1 MHDSC
6 VGCSEHFR
14 NPKFMTPES
23 HIKTQLSEKCTFIF
37 KCYLSNKVRN
47 VLVFVFF
54 LQNYSAGRE
63 FNCFRCKLYFPSFF
77 FFLHNSWHFKIVWLI
92 NIRISLKNN
101 NICYMWDVTSFK
113 CHPGAEW
120 SQRKMY
126 NSFLQ

>member
-47 VLVFVFF
+47 VLVFFFFYKTTPLVENSTVSDVNYISLLFF
-54 LQNYSAGRE
+54 LFAQLLT
-63 FNCFRCKLYFPSFF
+63 F
-77 FFLHNSWHFKIVWLI
+77 
-92 NIRISLKNN
+92 
-101 NICYMWDVTSFK
+101 
-113 CHPGAEW
+113 
-120 SQRKMY
+120 
-126 NSFLQ
+126 